1 MRSWFNDALR
11 PVLLFRP
18 EHDQLEMQRAEK
30 GLPQELCD
38 IYGPSTRTAFCEAPR
53 LAASPLDS
61 DSQKFL
67 EARLGELVRWLAR
80 RERDPAAVYFS
91 ESCRNRY
98 TKFGCVVPGVISLIL
113 FERAAAYSPR
123 LYPSR

>member
-1 MRSWFNDALR
+1 M
-11 PVLLFRP
+11 LLFRP
-18 EHDQLEMQRAEK
+18 EHDQLERMQQAEK

-38 IYGPSTRTAFCEAPR
+38 IYGPEHLARLFVKLPGL

-91 ESCRNRY
+91 ES
-98 TKFGCVVPGVISLIL
+98 
-113 FERAAAYSPR
+113 
-123 LYPSR
+123 PS